1 MSELQIWREILPYA
15 VAYIPLPIRRVLA
28 PYLPI
33 PLWGRM
39 RSIVDAMDTQS
50 TNIFNNKRNAFEKG
64 DEAILYQV
72 GEGRDIMS
80 ILSKYHPERDF
91 LFKFNGGAHHMLSV
105 KANMQASAEDQ
116 LPDEELLGQ
125 MS

>member
-1 MSELQIWREILPYA
+1 MTELQVWRAMLPYA
-15 VAYIPLPIRRVLA
+15 VAYVPLSIRRALA

-33 PLWGRM
+33 PNLGKM
-39 RSIVDAMDTQS
+39 RSIVEAMDTQS
-50 TNIFNNKRNAFEKG
+50 TNIFNNKRNALEKG
-64 DEAILYQV
+64 DEAVMHQV

-80 ILSKYHPERDF
+80 ILSESQAGRDF
-91 LFKFNGGAHHMLSV
+91 LFKGGANCAVLV
-105 KANMQASAEDQ
+105 KANMQASAEDR